1 MLATLKLVPIECVR
15 LTFADAV
22 IEIMSTMNLGKSSAP
37 YSTPAIGFKC
47 NAQQCLPMKAS
58 DYLQ

>member
-1 MLATLKLVPIECVR
+1 
-15 LTFADAV
+15 
-22 IEIMSTMNLGKSSAP
+22 MSTMNLGKSSAP
-37 YSTPAIGFKC
+37 HSTPAIGFKC